1 MAFTTAQLT
10 ALEQAIGMGQLVV
23 EYDGKKV
30 QYRDMG
36 DLMKAYN
43 FVQSQLIASGA
54 ITATPSVLSNR
65 GPGALTI
72 FSRD

>member
-1 MAFTTAQLT
+1 MAFTTSQLT
-10 ALEQAIGMGQLVV
+10 ALEQAIGTGQLVV

-43 FVQSQLIASGA
+43 FVKSQLIASGA
-54 ITATPSVLSNR
+54 ITATPSALSNR
-65 GPGALTI
+65 GPGVLTI